1 MPVPVDFYFWTG
13 STYTYLTVN
22 RIEAAANREGIEV
35 RWKPFNL
42 RALLRE
48 TNHVPFPDGRPKT
61 NYMWRDL
68 ERRDGLY
75 GLPFPAD
82 RPLYPS
88 DPETLNFKA
97 ALIAYEDGF
106 AKDYALRAFNWWF
119 LKGKPPGM
127 DGNLSVMLGEMGK
140 DADAIL
146 SRIAAPEMDEKLA
159 ASADEARALGLFG
172 SPHFVVGKEVFW
184 GDDRLADA
192 FSWAKTERARPRQAR
207 SNHPMPCQPSG

>member
-1 MPVPVDFYFWTG
+1 MPSPVDFYFWTA

-22 RIEAAANREGIEV
+22 RIEAVAAREGIEV

-48 TNHVPFPDGRPKT
+48 NNHVPFPAGRAKT
-61 NYMWRDL
+61 EYMWRDL
-68 ERRDGLY
+68 QRRAEMH
-75 GLPFPAD
+75 GLPFPD
-82 RPLYPS
+82 ERPAYPS

-97 ALIAYEDGF
+97 ALIAYEEGW
-106 AKDYALRAFNWWF
+106 ARDYALTAFDWWF

-127 DGNLSVMLGEMGK
+127 DGNLAVMLSEMGR
-140 DADAIL
+140 DAEAIL
-146 SRIAAPEMDEKLA
+146 SRIAAPEMDAKMA

-184 GDDRLADA
+184 GDDRLEDA
-192 FSWAKTERARPRQAR
+192 FSWAKTGRVVKA
-207 SNHPMPCQPSG
+207 

>member
-1 MPVPVDFYFWTG
+1 MPSPVDFYFWSA

-22 RIEAAANREGIEV
+22 RIDAAAEREGIEV

-48 TNHVPFPDGRPKT
+48 NNHVPFPAGRAKT
-61 NYMWRDL
+61 EYMWRDL
-68 ERRDGLY
+68 ERRALMH
-75 GLPFPAD
+75 GLPFPD
-82 RPLYPS
+82 ERPAYPS

-97 ALIAYEDGF
+97 ALIAYEDGW
-106 AKDYALRAFNWWF
+106 AREYVLKAFEWWF

-127 DGNLSVMLGEMGK
+127 DDNLAVMLREMGK

-146 SRIAAPEMDEKLA
+146 SRIAARETDAKMA

-184 GDDRLADA
+184 GDDRLEDA
-192 FSWAKTERARPRQAR
+192 FSWAKVGRVVRA
-207 SNHPMPCQPSG
+207 

>member
-1 MPVPVDFYFWTG
+1 MPRPVDFYFWTA

-22 RIEAAANREGIEV
+22 RISAAAKREGIEV

-48 TNHVPFPDGRPKT
+48 NSHVPFPAGRAKT
-61 NYMWRDL
+61 LYMWRDL
-68 ERRDGLY
+68 ERRAQMH
-75 GLPFPAD
+75 GLPFPEEQPA
-82 RPLYPS
+82 YPS
-88 DPETLNFKA
+88 DPDTLNFKA
-97 ALIAYEDGF
+97 ALVAHEEGWTEEYTQT
-106 AKDYALRAFNWWF
+106 AFDWWF

-127 DGNLSVMLGEMGK
+127 DGNLRLMLSEMGK

-146 SRIAAPEMDEKLA
+146 DRIQASDMDAKLA

-184 GDDRLADA
+184 GDDRLEDA
-192 FSWAKTERARPRQAR
+192 FSWAREGRVLKQTA
-207 SNHPMPCQPSG
+207 

>member
-1 MPVPVDFYFWTG
+1 MPSSVDFYFWSA

-22 RIEAAANREGIEV
+22 RIDAAAEREGIEV

-48 TNHVPFPDGRPKT
+48 NNHVPFPAGRAKT
-61 NYMWRDL
+61 EYMWRDL
-68 ERRDGLY
+68 ERRALMH
-75 GLPFPAD
+75 GLPFPGE
-82 RPLYPS
+82 RPAYPS

-97 ALIAYEDGF
+97 ALIAYEDGW
-106 AKDYALRAFNWWF
+106 AREYALKAFEWWF

-127 DGNLSVMLGEMGK
+127 DGNLAVMLREMGK

-146 SRIAAPEMDEKLA
+146 SRIAAPEMDAKLA

-172 SPHFVVGKEVFW
+172 SPHFVVGREVFW
-184 GDDRLADA
+184 GDDRLEDA
-192 FSWAKTERARPRQAR
+192 FSWAKTGRVVRT
-207 SNHPMPCQPSG
+207 

>member
-1 MPVPVDFYFWTG
+1 MPFPVDFYFWPG

-22 RIEAAANREGIEV
+22 RIETVAEREGIEV

-48 TNHVPFPDGRPKT
+48 NSHVPFPAGRAKT
-61 NYMWRDL
+61 EYMWRDL
-68 ERRDGLY
+68 ERRAEVHGL
-75 GLPFPAD
+75 LFPEQ
-82 RPLYPS
+82 RPAYPS
-88 DPETLNFKA
+88 DPDTLNFKA
-97 ALIAYEDGF
+97 ALIAYEEGWV
-106 AKDYALRAFNWWF
+106 KEYALTAFDWWF

-127 DGNLSVMLGEMGK
+127 DGNLAIMLSDIGK

-146 SRIAAPEMDEKLA
+146 SRIAAPEIDAKMA

-184 GDDRLADA
+184 GDDRLESALR
-192 FSWAKTERARPRQAR
+192 WAKSERV
-207 SNHPMPCQPSG
+207 